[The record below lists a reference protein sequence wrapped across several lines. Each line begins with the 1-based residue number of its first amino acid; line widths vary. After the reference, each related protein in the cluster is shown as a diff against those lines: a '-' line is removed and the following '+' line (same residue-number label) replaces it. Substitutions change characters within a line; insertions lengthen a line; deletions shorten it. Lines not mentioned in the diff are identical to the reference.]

1 MVQHRS
7 RLSRRDASGGSPSF
21 QVSIVVPVHQQ
32 APVMGRALTRLARFL
47 RETGWLAEVLVVDDG
62 SEDGTSEA
70 AARWR
75 SYFDHHYVLRHAVH
89 KGRGIAVRTGV
100 LLSRGRTV
108 VVFDPE
114 GDTPLED
121 AYDLVCEVERG
132 ADLAIAS
139 RRVPGS
145 EVPTLGGFLE
155 RASETTFTALSKLLV
170 PIGSRDTNCDLVAV
184 RRGPARQIAQRARVK
199 GDAWGYEWLA
209 LATRMGLHLA
219 EVPVSELEDDDGERR
234 GRPNELAMLR
244 EVFGLRRRLGQDSG
258 PAAKTAHDLLH
269 ETGFTR
275 VDRRVVVARKDAKPR
290 KRRMAI

>member
-1 MVQHRS
+1 MVEHRT
-7 RLSRRDASGGSPSF
+7 RGSRRELPGGNASF
-21 QVSIVVPVHQQ
+21 QVSVVVPVFEQ
-32 APVMGRALTRLARFL
+32 AQVMGRALTRLARFL

-62 SEDGTSEA
+62 SEDGTAEA

-100 LLSRGRTV
+100 LLARGRNII
-108 VVFDPE
+108 VFDPE

-121 AYDLVCEVERG
+121 AMELLSEVERG

-139 RRVPGS
+139 RFVPGS
-145 EVPTLGGFLE
+145 EVPVPGRFLE

-170 PIGSRDTNCDLVAV
+170 PIGSRDTNCDLIAV
-184 RRGPARQIAQRARVK
+184 RRVPARQIAQRARVR

-209 LATRMGLHLA
+209 LATRMGLHLS
-219 EVPVSELEDDDGERR
+219 EVPVSALEDEDGERR
-234 GRPNELAMLR
+234 GRPNELSMLR
-244 EVFGLRRRLGQDSG
+244 EVFGLRRRLGHDLG
-258 PAAKTAHDLLH
+258 PVPKAPHDLLH

-275 VDRRVVVARKDAKPR
+275 IDRRVVVARKDVKPR
-290 KRRMAI
+290 KRRMTL